1 MALAGTNDVYM
12 VRFTLAGPGPPSRQQ
27 AELIKDVLW
36 AHASARSGVE
46 HITAI
51 AAAEGVEL
59 VIFLR
64 SGVPDRRA
72 LVLLECARKKSPALW
87 QWHAITRWPF
97 PSDRII
103 PI

>member
-1 MALAGTNDVYM
+1 MYL

-36 AHASARSGVE
+36 AHASTHSGVE

-51 AAAEGVEL
+51 ATADGVEL

-64 SGVPDRRA
+64 SGVPDRCA

-87 QWHAITRWPF
+87 QWHAITR
-97 PSDRII
+97 
-103 PI
+103 